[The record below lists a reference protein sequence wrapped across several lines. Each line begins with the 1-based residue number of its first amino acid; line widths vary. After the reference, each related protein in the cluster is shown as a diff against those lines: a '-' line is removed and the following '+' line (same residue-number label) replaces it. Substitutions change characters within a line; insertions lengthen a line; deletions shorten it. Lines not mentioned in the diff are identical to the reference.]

1 MTKKSLVKL
10 RSGSPPS
17 MQTASLGVG
26 ECTLTFLL
34 VILEKIACNFGK
46 KHVSRKGKLLNH
58 SLIRDLRVGLVVTCG
73 EPLAK

>member
-1 MTKKSLVKL
+1 
-10 RSGSPPS
+10 

-34 VILEKIACNFGK
+34 VILEK

>member
-34 VILEKIACNFGK
+34 VILEK